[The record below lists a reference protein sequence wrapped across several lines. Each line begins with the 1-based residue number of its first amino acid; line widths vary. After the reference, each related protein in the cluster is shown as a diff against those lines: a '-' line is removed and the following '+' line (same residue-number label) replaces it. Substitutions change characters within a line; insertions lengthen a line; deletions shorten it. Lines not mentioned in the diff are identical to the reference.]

1 MWIVVGL
8 GNPGRKYSKTRH
20 NVGFFFIKQV
30 AKEWKYKIKGKRYSS
45 RVVEMERKHE
55 QVLLAMPQSYMNRSG
70 QAVGQIL
77 ERTRERP
84 EHLIV
89 SYDDLDI
96 PLGEIRIRKEGSPG
110 SHKGMISIVR
120 EINSTQFPRIRIGI
134 GPLSPGVKATDYVLS
149 PFEREEKP
157 ILIESLRRA
166 QMALELILDGEIEKA
181 MNLYNQRTKSMAT

>member
-20 NVGFFFIKQV
+20 NVGFLFMKQV
-30 AKEWKYKIKGKRYSS
+30 AKDWNFKIKGKRYSS
-45 RVVEMERKHE
+45 RIVEVERKNE

-70 QAVGQIL
+70 QAVGEIL
-77 ERTRERP
+77 ERTREKP
-84 EHLIV
+84 EQLIV
-89 SYDDLDI
+89 IYDDLDI

-134 GPLSPGVKATDYVLS
+134 GPLSPGVSATDYVLS
-149 PFEREEKP
+149 PFEREERS
-157 ILIESLRRA
+157 ILKESVGRA
-166 QMALELILDGEIEKA
+166 QIALELILDGEIEKA
-181 MNLYNQRTKSMAT
+181 MNLYNQRTKSKTT

>member
-30 AKEWKYKIKGKRYSS
+30 AKDWNFKIKGERYSS
-45 RVVEMERKHE
+45 RVVEVERKNE

-70 QAVGQIL
+70 QAVGEIL
-77 ERTRERP
+77 ERTREKP
-84 EHLIV
+84 EQLIV
-89 SYDDLDI
+89 IYDDLDI

-120 EINSTQFPRIRIGI
+120 EINSIQFPRIRIGI
-134 GPLSPGVKATDYVLS
+134 GPLSPGISATDYVLS
-149 PFEREEKP
+149 PFEREERSK
-157 ILIESLRRA
+157 LKESVGRA
-166 QMALELILDGEIEKA
+166 QIALELILDGEIEKA
-181 MNLYNQRTKSMAT
+181 MNLHTQRTKSKAT

>member
-1 MWIVVGL
+1 MWVLVGL

-30 AKEWKYKIKGKRYSS
+30 AKDWNFKIKGERYSS
-45 RVVEMERKHE
+45 RVVEVERKNE

-77 ERTRERP
+77 ERTREKP
-84 EHLIV
+84 EQLIV
-89 SYDDLDI
+89 IYDDLDI

-120 EINSTQFPRIRIGI
+120 EINSIQFPRIRIGI
-134 GPLSPGVKATDYVLS
+134 GPLSPGVSATDYVLS
-149 PFEREEKP
+149 PFEREEKS
-157 ILIESLRRA
+157 ILKESLGRA

-181 MNLYNQRTKSMAT
+181 MNLYNQRTRSKAT

>member
-20 NVGFFFIKQV
+20 NVGFLFMKQV
-30 AKEWKYKIKGKRYSS
+30 AKDWNFKIKRERYSS
-45 RVVEMERKHE
+45 RIVEVERKNE
-55 QVLLAMPQSYMNRSG
+55 RILLAMPQSYMNKSG

-77 ERTRERP
+77 ERTREKP
-84 EHLIV
+84 EQLIV
-89 SYDDLDI
+89 IYDDLDI

-134 GPLSPGVKATDYVLS
+134 GPLSPGVSATDYVLS
-149 PFEREEKP
+149 PFEREERS
-157 ILIESLRRA
+157 ILKESVGRA
-166 QMALELILDGEIEKA
+166 QIALELILDGEIEKA
-181 MNLYNQRTKSMAT
+181 MNLYNQRTKSKTT